1 MIQQAVP
8 PSTVEPHRMT
18 TPKMTQQPVSS
29 STVEP
34 QQMTTPKMIQQPVPP
49 STVEPHRMTTP
60 KMIQQ
65 PVPPSTVEPHRM
77 TTPKMTQQPVSSLT
91 VEPHRMTTP
100 KVVKGQN
107 DLPAVFNKTII
118 FGVSVAV
125 VCIMAVVMYYV
136 FCRMRTA
143 GYREQDSSPESGI
156 RLQPVPTRS
165 TERSTRSLAAS
176 TSPEG
181 DPAKD
186 GEKKTRSYTRGT
198 PQTVIITKQEGQKIG
213 LSIVGGSDSPR
224 GPEFFVKALDPH
236 GLAAASGYIK
246 KNDKIISINR
256 KLLCGLTHK
265 QAIDAF
271 NTFISGR
278 MLIEIQ
284 Q

>member
-1 MIQQAVP
+1 
-8 PSTVEPHRMT
+8 MT

-60 KMIQQ
+60 K
-65 PVPPSTVEPHRM
+65 
-77 TTPKMTQQPVSSLT
+77 
-91 VEPHRMTTP
+91 
-100 KVVKGQN
+100 
-107 DLPAVFNKTII
+107 
-118 FGVSVAV
+118 VAV

-198 PQTVIITKQEGQKIG
+198 PQTVIIMKQEGQKIG
-213 LSIVGGSDSPR
+213 LSTVGGSDSPR

-284 Q
+284 QQTQEDGRPRLKSSV